1 MFLKKAGF
9 HCVEA
14 LNIAQLPSIHPMNTT
29 LGRLLSAGVA
39 LACSILSVEAVPI
52 FAPGDP
58 ILGGQRQGTDFV
70 VGFAGLN
77 AGVNNWPAAES
88 PDHVIDGVGQK
99 YLNFAEFDTGF
110 LVTPSFN
117 GGLGSIVDSIK
128 IWTANDAEARDPASF
143 ELYGT
148 NVAIS
153 GGGPFALSNFT
164 LVSSGALALP
174 STRQQGGLAA
184 LDTNTAGQPAIT
196 NQEVTFANNSLYRS
210 YLVLF
215 PTVKDSAAANSMQLG
230 EVQLNGVPEPSTIAL
245 LALTTVGLAALR
257 RRRR

>member
-1 MFLKKAGF
+1 
-9 HCVEA
+9 
-14 LNIAQLPSIHPMNTT
+14 MNTT
-29 LGRLLSAGVA
+29 LGRFLSAGVA
-39 LACSILSVEAVPI
+39 LACSILSVQAVPI

-58 ILGGQRQGTDFV
+58 IQGGQVFGSDFFVGT
-70 VGFAGLN
+70 VGTTAGQ
-77 AGVNNWPAAES
+77 NNWPMNES
-88 PDHVIDGVGQK
+88 PDHAIDGVGQK
-99 YLNFAEFDTGF
+99 YLNFGELNTGF
-110 LVTPSFN
+110 LVTPTFN
-117 GGLGSIVDSIK
+117 GGNGSIVDSIK
-128 IWTANDAEARDPASF
+128 IWTANDSPARDPASF

-148 NVAIS
+148 NVAIT

-164 LVSSGALALP
+164 LINSGPLALP
-174 STRQQGGLAA
+174 ATRQLGGLSAP
-184 LDTNTAGQPAIT
+184 LDTDTAGNPAIT